1 MALRVNM
8 QFKLRSTLVCIS
20 RMTHIACA
28 FVGTEVWGGGGGLTR
43 ETTCFIR
50 ADTDGHPSP
59 FCPPKVPC
67 IVNVINQEH
76 KRHPSER
83 LPTFSYN
90 VMSGEVRRRRSEGLM
105 GRVGGGEGSGAGG
118 GGGGGGGGRE
128 DMAETNIVLQFIFVS
143 VLGTLS

>member
-1 MALRVNM
+1 MALRVNV
-8 QFKLRSTLVCIS
+8 QLKLGSTLVCIS

-28 FVGTEVWGGGGGLTR
+28 FVGTEGWVVGGRLTR

-50 ADTDGHPSP
+50 ADTDGHPSSS
-59 FCPPKVPC
+59 CPPEFPC

-105 GRVGGGEGSGAGG
+105 GRE
-118 GGGGGGGGRE
+118 GGGGGRRE
-128 DMAETNIVLQFIFVS
+128 VGAGGEGKGGYGRNEYSTAVYFC
-143 VLGTLS
+143 